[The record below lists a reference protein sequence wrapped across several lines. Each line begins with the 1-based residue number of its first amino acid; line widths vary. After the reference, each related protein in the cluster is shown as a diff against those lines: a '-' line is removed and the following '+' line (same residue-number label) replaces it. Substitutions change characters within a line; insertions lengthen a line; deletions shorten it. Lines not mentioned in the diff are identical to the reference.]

1 MTVAAPADT
10 VPLLID
16 LVSFQPATLVAGDI
30 PPWRDPEGKREVL
43 ARALYMPVDF
53 SECDFDHLDEQAAI
67 CILKV
72 VLLTLFLP
80 LEGLR
85 L

>member
-1 MTVAAPADT
+1 VTVTAPNEI

-16 LVSFQPATLVAGDI
+16 LVSFQPPTLVAGDI
-30 PPWRDPEGKREVL
+30 TPWRNPEGKREVL

-53 SECDFDHLDEQAAI
+53 SERDFDHLEEQAAI

-72 VLLTLFLP
+72 LLLTLFLP